1 MANKFIVRCDR
12 AGVFYGEIV
21 SRNGQEVEMKD
32 VRNIWYWDGA
42 ATVMQ
47 LAAEGVSKPK
57 TCKFSVPVESL
68 VLLEVIQIIPCTD
81 KAVKSL
87 DAVKR
92 RTEATSGRCQGSF
105 CTERIMEIIARELG
119 ISVSDVLKDNIG
131 SKVLE
136 GLL

>member
-68 VLLEVIQIIPCTD
+68 VLLEAIQIIPCTD
-81 KAVKSL
+81 KAGESL
-87 DAVKR
+87 DAVKPWR
-92 RTEATSGRCQGSF
+92 A
-105 CTERIMEIIARELG
+105 
-119 ISVSDVLKDNIG
+119 
-131 SKVLE
+131 
-136 GLL
+136 

>member
-21 SRNGQEVEMKD
+21 SRNGREVEMKD

-47 LAAEGVSKPK
+47 LAAEGVSKPN

-68 VLLEVIQIIPCTD
+68 VLLEAVQIIPCTD
-81 KAVKSL
+81 KAVESL
-87 DAVKR
+87 DSVKPWR
-92 RTEATSGRCQGSF
+92 A
-105 CTERIMEIIARELG
+105 
-119 ISVSDVLKDNIG
+119 
-131 SKVLE
+131 
-136 GLL
+136 

>member
-1 MANKFIVRCDR
+1 MANKFIVRCDG

-68 VLLEVIQIIPCTD
+68 VLLEAIQIIPCTN
-81 KAVKSL
+81 KAVESL
-87 DAVKR
+87 DAVKPWR
-92 RTEATSGRCQGSF
+92 A
-105 CTERIMEIIARELG
+105 
-119 ISVSDVLKDNIG
+119 
-131 SKVLE
+131 
-136 GLL
+136 

>member
-68 VLLEVIQIIPCTD
+68 VLLEAIQIIPCTD
-81 KAVKSL
+81 KAVESL
-87 DAVKR
+87 DAVKTWR
-92 RTEATSGRCQGSF
+92 A
-105 CTERIMEIIARELG
+105 
-119 ISVSDVLKDNIG
+119 
-131 SKVLE
+131 
-136 GLL
+136 